1 MAIAQGRSFFTW
13 QIRPSWW
20 ARRLSRFVV
29 RTPHGIGLG
38 DPTTMQLAIDEVG
51 LLRILF
57 ASAVSAA
64 GKAVGRRGLFY
75 RITGPQVAAID
86 GPTQYSAYPANVSAK
101 LAPAD
106 PTGVAHQIS
115 AAIRSTLPPALT
127 ARYRGAV
134 IIDANDLG
142 RTVLG
147 HDTGQPPELLAAAFA
162 DNPLGQGR
170 EQTPLAVVF
179 PLSRP
184 TAAAPDQPR
193 RIRLRIRARTSWTSR
208 IRSTTARPR

>member
-1 MAIAQGRSFFTW
+1 VAVAQGRSFFTW
-13 QIRPSWW
+13 DIRPSWW

-29 RTPHGIGLG
+29 RTPYGIGLG
-38 DPTTMQLAIDEVG
+38 DPTTMQLAIEEVG
-51 LLRILF
+51 LPRILV

-75 RITGPQVAAID
+75 RITGPRVAAID

-106 PTGVAHQIS
+106 PDGVAGCVS
-115 AAIRSTLPPALT
+115 AAIRRQLPPELT
-127 ARYRGAV
+127 ARYGGAV
-134 IIDANDLG
+134 VIDANDLG

-147 HDTGQPPELLAAAFA
+147 HDTGLPPAELTAAFV

-170 EQTPLAVVF
+170 EQTPLAVVVAL
-179 PLSRP
+179 PRD
-184 TAAAPDQPR
+184 AAA
-193 RIRLRIRARTSWTSR
+193 LRSGAAGGGPARARR
-208 IRSTTARPR
+208 